1 MERIY
6 VQTKVWSWGSAELAL
21 LKKEE
26 RKKENAIFDILW
38 FSQ

>member
-6 VQTKVWSWGSAELAL
+6 VQTKVWSWGSVELAL

-26 RKKENAIFDILW
+26 RRNAIFDILW